1 MHHGIYEIPPFEYN
15 YLLHRCVEY
24 SSLAAIFFLDRRE
37 MGEFSE
43 FPTVPDSP
51 KFLGCRPRTTF
62 TGGSARAR
70 ERRAPSATR
79 VAFLTRRT
87 QKKKTETTSNLLF
100 FYLSPVIVDTTA
112 APALYVVAQ

>member
-1 MHHGIYEIPPFEYN
+1 MGYMKFPPLNITICFIDAWN
-15 YLLHRCVEY
+15 ILLWRQ
-24 SSLAAIFFLDRRE
+24 FFFGDRRE
-37 MGEFSE
+37 IGEFSE